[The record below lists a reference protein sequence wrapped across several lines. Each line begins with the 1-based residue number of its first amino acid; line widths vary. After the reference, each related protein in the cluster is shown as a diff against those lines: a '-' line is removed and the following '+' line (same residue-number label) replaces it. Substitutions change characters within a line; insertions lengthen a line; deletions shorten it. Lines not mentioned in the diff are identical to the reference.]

1 MKVEEY
7 RWKSSRSVQ
16 LYGKVWIPDTPM
28 RAFVVMIHGIGEHS
42 GCYKR
47 WAEKFA
53 AESIGFL
60 AFDLRGHGRS
70 TGKRGHASI
79 AGIKSDIK
87 TVLHDVFQK
96 VPAIPVVLYGHSMG
110 GNIVLNYAM
119 GKHVKV
125 QGIIASS
132 PWLKLVK
139 PPSEFLVRLAKVAA
153 HLMPSMTL
161 STGIKADHLGGTA
174 EKSAKTDPL
183 MHKRIS
189 VKLFADLWES
199 GETILRSKHRVNVPL
214 LLMHGNA
221 DKLVSCQASR
231 SFVHN
236 TGEKTK
242 FKQWNGMYHDLHNDA
257 ASEAVF
263 QYVLKWISG
272 LEIKNGKVQN
282 NSKIYRVA

>member
-1 MKVEEY
+1 M
-7 RWKSSRSVQ
+7 
-16 LYGKVWIPDTPM
+16 
-28 RAFVVMIHGIGEHS
+28 
-42 GCYKR
+42 
-47 WAEKFA
+47 
-53 AESIGFL
+53 
-60 AFDLRGHGRS
+60 
-70 TGKRGHASI
+70 
-79 AGIKSDIK
+79 
-87 TVLHDVFQK
+87 VLHDVSQK
-96 VPAIPVVLYGHSMG
+96 IPAIPVVLYGHSMG

-132 PWLKLVK
+132 PWLELVK
-139 PPSEFLVRLAKVAA
+139 PPSRFLVRLAKIAV

-161 STGIKADHLGGTA
+161 STGIKANQLAHEGTA
-174 EKSAKTDPL
+174 VKSTKTDPL
-183 MHKRIS
+183 MHKKIS
-189 VKLFADLWES
+189 VKLFVDLWES
-199 GETILRSKHRVNVPL
+199 GEIILRSKHRVNVPL

-257 ASEAVF
+257 ANEAVF

-272 LEIKNGKVQN
+272 LDIKNGKVQN
-282 NSKIYRVA
+282 NSKIYRIA